1 MKKIILGC
9 VVFINLMFGAS
20 SDIDTFLKQKA
31 WFIDNKKY
39 DNTVIKDVEIK
50 KHFLSLQL
58 SMPTAAR
65 IIVDNFQAKNCKDDL
80 SFLNNTS
87 IDEINKFLESKQYKT
102 LLNYA
107 YEKPYQYINIKN
119 NAKYIMCGTESFT
132 PDISI
137 LNLKKGHKDNV
148 LLHTPIETTLI
159 NGYINGMDPFQLM
172 FNDKNNCKYLGQTS
186 YSKNTERVFVNLEK
200 KVCYIDGQLIETKIK
215 GFAIDDLKQG
225 INANVD
231 YSNKIVVTVNP
242 GKKVMLF
249 VTEVVSSSIIEEPIQ
264 EEKLNWWK

>member
-20 SDIDTFLKQKA
+20 SDIDTFLKQKV
-31 WFIDNKKY
+31 WFIDNKTY

-50 KHFLSLQL
+50 KHFLSLHL

-87 IDEINKFLESKQYKT
+87 IYEINKFLESKQYKT

-132 PDISI
+132 PDIST
-137 LNLKKGHKDNV
+137 LNLQKGHKDNV
-148 LLHTPIETTLI
+148 LLYTPIEVTLVI
-159 NGYINGMDPFQLM
+159 GYIDGMDQIQ
-172 FNDKNNCKYLGQTS
+172 FNDRNNCKYLGQSS

-200 KVCYIDGQLIETKIK
+200 KVCFIDGQLIETKIK
-215 GFAIDDLKQG
+215 GFVIDGSKQG
-225 INANVD
+225 INVNVD
-231 YSNKIVVTVNP
+231 YSNKIVATVNP

-249 VTEVVSSSIIEEPIQ
+249 VTEVLSSSIIEEPIQ